1 MLSSDS
7 RWERDP
13 FLGSVVEEDGEQ
25 FVWGRGAIDDK
36 HSLVGILQALE
47 VLLAR
52 GERPARTFY
61 LALGHDEEV
70 GGERGA
76 KQIALKLEEKLE
88 ENDEKLDFL
97 LDEGMTVMEGVIP
110 GMEDPVIYI
119 GVVEKGWTMLELRVE
134 GEQKHSST
142 PPRQSA
148 TGTYISLAVQTR
160 IHYFCKS

>member
-1 MLSSDS
+1 MLSSDG

-13 FLGSVVEEDGEQ
+13 FLGSLVEEEGEQ

-47 VLLAR
+47 VLLAS
-52 GERPARTFY
+52 GDRPTRTFY

-76 KQIALKLEEKLE
+76 KEIAVKLEEMLE
-88 ENDEKLDFL
+88 QNDEKLDFL

-119 GVVEKGWTMLELRVE
+119 GVVEKGWTMLDLRVE

-148 TGTYISLAVQTR
+148 TGTEYQQIQ
-160 IHYFCKS
+160 YFG

>member
-1 MLSSDS
+1 MLSSDG

-13 FLGSVVEEDGEQ
+13 FLGSLVEEEGEQ

-47 VLLAR
+47 VLLAS
-52 GERPARTFY
+52 GDRPARTFY

-76 KQIALKLEEKLE
+76 KEIAVKLEEMLE
-88 ENDEKLDFL
+88 QNDEKLDFL

-119 GVVEKGWTMLELRVE
+119 GVVEKGWTMLDLRVE

-148 TGTYISLAVQTR
+148 TGTE
-160 IHYFCKS
+160 